1 MHELE
6 FLFNL
11 TDGFLDVFLKVAFM
25 DTSRRTDIHLGF
37 VAFNLLDHTFYTHQR
52 HIVVDTFFGYDE
64 ESMDSETSS
73 VASLRMDR
81 TPATPEEDLEMVRP
95 HSLSQNSCPC
105 VRFKH
110 C

>member
-1 MHELE
+1 M
-6 FLFNL
+6 
-11 TDGFLDVFLKVAFM
+11 GIVV
-25 DTSRRTDIHLGF
+25 
-37 VAFNLLDHTFYTHQR
+37 FNLLDRSTFYTHQR

-95 HSLSQNSCPC
+95 HSLSQKFMSACML
-105 VRFKH
+105 
-110 C
+110 